1 MVRCT
6 YVYWTLPELE
16 LNSCRWK
23 LHLRPL
29 HLSVANVSSIP
40 PLPRGVAADTIFADF
55 LGYVKKQIQ
64 AYLTNSHGNGATI
77 WNVLY
82 PTMKVVL
89 TVPNGWEG
97 SQQQRMRSAAVK
109 AGLVDSQGSQR
120 IRFVSEAEAAILFAI
135 DSGCIGDWLTVQ
147 LTTLAFV
154 GGELMQS

>member
-6 YVYWTLPELE
+6 SIYFALLE
-16 LNSCRWK
+16 LGLDSCRWK

-40 PLPRGVAADTIFADF
+40 PLPRGVAVDTIFADF

-77 WNVLY
+77 WDDLY
-82 PTMKVVL
+82 PTMNVVL

-97 SQQQRMRSAAVK
+97 PQQQRMRSAAVK
-109 AGLVDSQGSQR
+109 AGLADSQGAQR
-120 IRFVSEAEAAILFAI
+120 IRFVSEGEAALAFAI
-135 DSGCIGDWLTVQ
+135 DSGCIGDWLTVK
-147 LTTLAFV
+147 L
-154 GGELMQS
+154 